1 MRLPLLKMKKAHL
14 SIQQLELILSSSH
27 SHTSY
32 TVVKTIF
39 NLPFETSE
47 LFLKQYEI
55 EDSSLFL
62 EHVRIIYTLKS
73 LIQVIKYQF
82 LNLLYPLI
90 MLASSSLLLRIFIN
104 QFKNILNTMNIS
116 IPNSVSLVLLM
127 HYVVLTLFFLTT
139 GFFIWLNQSL
149 YRKVLI
155 ISLFK
160 RIKVF
165 KIVNELILITVVLSL
180 SSKHLSLREIH
191 NLISKHSN
199 HVLMRIMSNDL
210 KQIIEEGK
218 TLIVWLEKYSS
229 FPTMTYW
236 VYEQINEGNIP
247 NLVLWSNQLQIGLKQ
262 IVLKW
267 KNVLMSCCYAL
278 IVLNILAML
287 TTFKLPYEW
296 IHQL

>member
-1 MRLPLLKMKKAHL
+1 MKLPLLKMKKVHL

-32 TVVKTIF
+32 TVIKTIF

-62 EHVRIIYTLKS
+62 EHIRIIYTLKS
-73 LIQVIKYQF
+73 LIQTIKHQF

-90 MLASSSLLLRIFIN
+90 MLISSSLLLRIFIN
-104 QFKNILNTMNIS
+104 QFKNILNTMNIF
-116 IPNSVSLVLLM
+116 IPYTVSLVLLI
-127 HYVVLTLFFLTT
+127 HFIVLSLFVLVT

-149 YRKVLI
+149 YRKVLL

-160 RIKVF
+160 KTKVF
-165 KIVNELILITVVLSL
+165 KLVNELILITVVLSL
-180 SSKHLSLREIH
+180 SSKQLSLREIH
-191 NLISKHSN
+191 SLISKHSN
-199 HVLMRIMSNDL
+199 HALMRIMANDL

-218 TLIVWLEKYSS
+218 TLMIWLEKYSS
-229 FPTMTYW
+229 FPTMRLW
-236 VYEQINEGNIP
+236 VYEQINEGNAP

-267 KNVLMSCCYAL
+267 KNVLMTCCYAL
-278 IVLNILAML
+278 IVLNILAMF
-287 TTFKLPYEW
+287 TTFNLPYDW